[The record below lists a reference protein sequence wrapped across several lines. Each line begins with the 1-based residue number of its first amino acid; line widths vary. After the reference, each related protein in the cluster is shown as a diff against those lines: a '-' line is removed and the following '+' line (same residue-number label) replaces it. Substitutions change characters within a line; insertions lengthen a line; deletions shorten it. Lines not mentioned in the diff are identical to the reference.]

1 MSKETEN
8 EKFEVAEVK
17 ATTGEVKETSITS
30 TPIVLD
36 DEFYLE
42 LENKISSL
50 DTLKKKTS
58 LTFSMWNAENIG
70 DSIRGI
76 FLGFQVLNLDNKSIP
91 AVVFKNQEG
100 TFAQAGVFFLDTFK
114 DKPLLTAFEATLIE
128 VQKKQGGKTLK
139 KFSIT
144 ELG

>member
-1 MSKETEN
+1 MSKETET
-8 EKFEVAEVK
+8 FEVAEVK
-17 ATTGEVKETSITS
+17 ATGEVSETKITS
-30 TPIVLD
+30 SPIVLD
-36 DEFYLE
+36 DEFYVSLE
-42 LENKISSL
+42 QKIN
-50 DTLKKKTS
+50 TLADLKPKTS

-76 FLGFQVLNLDNKSIP
+76 FLGFQVLSLDNKQIP
-91 AVVFKNQEG
+91 AVIFKNAEG

-114 DKPLLTAFEATLIE
+114 DKPLLIAFEATLIE